1 MTSDRPHPINE
12 FRILERN
19 RAFARTMEHLK
30 AAHGH
35 LLLAQ
40 TENVNFALNL
50 TALTEIDHQ
59 VVHSIHC
66 CAHVYKQPPE
76 TSA

>member
-1 MTSDRPHPINE
+1 MNE
-12 FRILERN
+12 FQIAERA

-35 LLLAQ
+35 IRAAEA
-40 TENVNFALNL
+40 ENMNWELNL
-50 TALTEIDHQ
+50 TALAEIQKQLLHA
-59 VVHSIHC
+59 IHC

-76 TSA
+76 TTA